1 MPPVDGG
8 PCGPSPWQTLFL
20 TVHNEITEPPGPCDV
35 HLVIPFK
42 SGPHVDVQGISL
54 AARDTFWKRSKG
66 PGRTAS
72 GCDLVHEPAQVCQA
86 VQRGHTPQAA
96 VFRAVPA
103 IWRQSSCHSCPVVRA
118 RVFWHSGIR
127 GSFLGHREVSC
138 NGTRT
143 PTVPCSF
150 PKWDAGVLSVTSREI
165 GEGGDQTPRLVGG
178 GQNCMQ

>member
-20 TVHNEITEPPGPCDV
+20 TVHDEITEPPGPCDV

-103 IWRQSSCHSCPVVRA
+103 IWRQSSCHSCPVLSCELAFSGTVAFVGHFWGTEKYHAMEHAPRQY
-118 RVFWHSGIR
+118 RVPSQSGMLEFYQSPQEKSGR
-127 GSFLGHREVSC
+127 GGTKLLG
-138 NGTRT
+138 
-143 PTVPCSF
+143 
-150 PKWDAGVLSVTSREI
+150 
-165 GEGGDQTPRLVGG
+165 
-178 GQNCMQ
+178 